1 MPNQFL
7 IGKNSFLDLKKQPT
21 YLEKNR
27 RKLTHDPRSMAI
39 QNPPG
44 NKLDVAPLPLTLP
57 YVDFGYSDSYYAEN
71 TP

>member
-1 MPNQFL
+1 MPNEIL
-7 IGKNSFLDLKKQPT
+7 IGKNSLFDLKKQPT

-27 RKLTHDPRSMAI
+27 RKLTHDPRSMQL

-44 NKLDVAPLPLTLP
+44 NKLDVAPAPSILP
-57 YVDFGYSDSYYAEN
+57 YVDLGYSDSYYAEN